1 MKILRKRPPYFL
13 WRLFSACLAVVLSA
27 CATADKNTAV
37 QEKQDPGDVSQAA
50 AGTIVFTNKTSFTV
64 HLVRGSG
71 RVDAASLNPGASVNI
86 PNTFEAAED
95 YFPLFDI
102 PLTASYSLSRL
113 KPKDINFYYRIDNKI
128 NHQEI
133 EIHTPPG
140 LSDTSASYIPVY
152 IIFTNRNNR
161 TGGVSISRN
170 ASRNQ
175 MTGIN
180 FSEAKSNININETI
194 VYRENPRDLQNLRIN
209 QLNLNFGEMTY
220 QEGFIYSFVFDES
233 GVNISDIR
241 PLHRAGESGWVAPIP
256 VTAARASTP
265 LLAADGTIQLFAPV
279 NNGVTRYAYDSGG
292 NKKAEVRN
300 GDNFQVVSAI
310 QAGNGYFIAGYEK
323 KGERFFPIAR
333 IHNADGTSRRL
344 LQPSNRPEY
353 YSAFYK
359 TAAQK
364 DDAWLAAGGAKSI
377 GDHNSFAY
385 VRLARDNG
393 SALALSWELGK
404 KEFND
409 FLKITD
415 QSPVNMARCGEIRC
429 AAYVSAGNRWLL
441 SGENIEYDSMFS
453 PITGSY
459 LAIIGN
465 DGKIQKIDV
474 SFKGMSFYKI
484 LPDKEGNYYLLGE
497 EQKGDDTHAVIIKY
511 NSGGGKLMQNTEAEA
526 PPPSHSWYQD
536 AILDIENGQIVLG
549 GTMEAADEY
558 GNKGTPFIEALS
570 IEKLERLWRT
580 PLRDDAAFGKASLV
594 TAVVPA
600 PYYGFA
606 ITLSGIDDGY
616 FDKPY
621 LIARVNARG
630 KLLK

>member
-1 MKILRKRPPYFL
+1 MKILRKKPPYFL
-13 WRLFSACLAVVLSA
+13 RRLFSVCFAVVLSA
-27 CATADKNTAV
+27 CATADKNAAV
-37 QEKQDPGDVSQAA
+37 QGKQDTGNSTAGT
-50 AGTIVFTNKTSFTV
+50 GTIVFINKTNFTV

-71 RVDAASLNPGASVNI
+71 RVDAASLKPGASVNI

-95 YFPLFDI
+95 YYPLFDI
-102 PLTASYSLSRL
+102 PLTASYSLSGL
-113 KPKDINFYYRIDNKI
+113 KPKDIDFYYRIDNKI
-128 NHQEI
+128 TRQEI
-133 EIHTPPG
+133 EIYAPPG
-140 LSDTSASYIPVY
+140 LIDNSASYIPVY
-152 IIFTNRNNR
+152 IIFTNRSNR

-180 FSEAKSNININETI
+180 FSDAKSNININETI
-194 VYRENPRDLQNLRIN
+194 IYRENPRDLQNLRIN
-209 QLNLNFGEMTY
+209 PINLNFGEMAY
-220 QEGFIYSFVFDES
+220 QAGFIYSFIFDES
-233 GVNISDIR
+233 GVNLTDAR

-256 VTAARASTP
+256 VTAAKASTP

-300 GDNFQVVSAI
+300 GDNFQAVSAM
-310 QAGNGYFIAGYEK
+310 QAENGYFIAGYEK
-323 KGERFFPIAR
+323 KGDRFFPIAR
-333 IHNADGTSRRL
+333 IHNADGTIRRL
-344 LQPSNRPEY
+344 LAPSTRPEY

-359 TAAQK
+359 TTAQK
-364 DDAWLAAGGAKSI
+364 DNTWLAAGGAKAI
-377 GDHNSFAY
+377 DDDDSFAY
-385 VRLARDNG
+385 VRFAADNG
-393 SALALSWELGK
+393 SALTVSRELGK
-404 KEFND
+404 KDFNE

-415 QSPVNMARCGEIRC
+415 QSPFTIARCGEIKC

-459 LAIIGN
+459 LAVIGE
-465 DGKIQKIDV
+465 DGKIQKIDA

-497 EQKGDDTHAVIIKY
+497 EQKGNDTLAVIIKF
-511 NSGGGKLMQNTEAEA
+511 NSGGGKLVQNTAA
-526 PPPSHSWYQD
+526 PPSHSWYQD

-549 GTMEAADEY
+549 GTMQAADEN
-558 GNKGTPFIEALS
+558 GNKGIPFIEALS
-570 IEKLERLWRT
+570 IDKLERLWQA
-580 PLRDDAAFGKASLV
+580 PLKDPAFGKAALV

-600 PYYGFA
+600 PDYGFA
-606 ITLSGIDDGY
+606 VTLSGIDDGY
-616 FDKPY
+616 IDQPY